1 MLPAVRALCSRSA
14 ARLRYLS
21 YSATKPQAPR
31 KRRCASPRAHCNGGS
46 AGAAHP
52 QPEKQSGLRGEGE
65 GRERGRREGREKE
78 EEREKAEGKGRE
90 GAGEEGGGKE
100 EERGEGKEGAGSERP
115 TAQGFDECDKYIES
129 LSAKLRK
136 WQATHLEFPPPFKS
150 ITWAGPVFMPHS
162 RRTLEHIWLGGLS
175 PQLEKA
181 LPSGSADKAAR
192 PLVVINLPS
201 GSGAPRVGMPP
212 TSKWEESAS

>member
-1 MLPAVRALCSRSA
+1 MPEGRRTSNSVASPLRPEGLRTSNSATSPRRTETPTPPAHCTEVAPVLPAVRALCSRSA

-21 YSATKPQAPR
+21 YSAPKPQAPR

-90 GAGEEGGGKE
+90 GAGEEGGGEE

-115 TAQGFDECDKYIES
+115 TAQGLGESDKYIES
-129 LSAKLRK
+129 L
-136 WQATHLEFPPPFKS
+136 
-150 ITWAGPVFMPHS
+150 
-162 RRTLEHIWLGGLS
+162 
-175 PQLEKA
+175 
-181 LPSGSADKAAR
+181 
-192 PLVVINLPS
+192 
-201 GSGAPRVGMPP
+201 
-212 TSKWEESAS
+212 